1 VRPFVKRPIDL
12 AQYRDKLWKEIEAC
26 VLMLIES
33 KTVSGIAGK
42 VFGMAWPLLKSLL
55 PDTSHETLDFS

>member
-1 VRPFVKRPIDL
+1 
-12 AQYRDKLWKEIEAC
+12 
-26 VLMLIES
+26 MLIES

-42 VFGMAWPLLKSLL
+42 VFGMTWPLLKSLL